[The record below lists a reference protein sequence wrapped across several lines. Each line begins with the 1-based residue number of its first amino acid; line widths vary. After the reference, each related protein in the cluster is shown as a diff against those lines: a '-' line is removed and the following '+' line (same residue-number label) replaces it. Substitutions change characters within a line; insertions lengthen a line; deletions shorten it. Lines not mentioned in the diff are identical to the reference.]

1 MKLLLIN
8 FKRDLIETAFFL
20 FFFFLS
26 FSFSLSAKSYYIA
39 VNGNDSNDGTISS
52 PFATVAKAQS
62 LVEAGDSVFI
72 RGGIYKLSEEQ
83 IMSTDNLYAYV
94 FDMRKSGLNENKR
107 IYYWG
112 YANERPVFDLSAIKP
127 TNKRISVFYVTG
139 SYLHFKNF
147 EIIGVQVT
155 ILDHTQSECISNRGG
170 NNNIY
175 ENLAMHDGMGIGFY
189 LTKGSN
195 NLVLNCDAYNNYDPV
210 SEGGVGGNVDG
221 FGGHPSSSSSTGN
234 IFKGCRAWYN
244 SDDGF
249 DLINAFAAVTIDHC
263 WSFRNG
269 YKPESSQSAGDGN
282 GFKAGG
288 YGMSENPSVP
298 AVIPQHTVTYCI
310 AYNNKSNGFY
320 ANHHLGGI
328 AWYNNTAYKNAINFC
343 MKNRKSVAEVVD
355 VPGYGHIIKNNLS
368 YLPRS
373 SQHISDVDVNK
384 CIISN
389 NSFLPKMINVSEN
402 DFVNLDETQLKLPRN
417 TDGSLPDIGFLKLR
431 EISELYKAGIGYS
444 VEKAIIS
451 YDWMLKP
458 AITVEGSTAKIV
470 GPDAEQFTQFFIND
484 QEVNFSLREADL
496 SSYTG
501 MLELKATTTDG
512 GVTKLKINR

>member
-8 FKRDLIETAFFL
+8 SRRDLIETAIFLLFFFL
-20 FFFFLS
+20 F
-26 FSFSLSAKSYYIA
+26 FSFSLSAKSYFVA
-39 VNGNDSNDGTISS
+39 VNGNDSNNGTLSA
-52 PFATVAKAQS
+52 PFATLAKAQS
-62 LVEAGDSVFI
+62 LVEAGDTVFI
-72 RGGIYKLSEEQ
+72 RGGIYQLSEEQ

-94 FDMRKSGLNENKR
+94 FDMRKSGINENKR

-112 YANERPVFDLSAIKP
+112 YADERPIFDLSAVKP
-127 TNKRISVFYVTG
+127 ANKRVSVFYVTG

-147 EIIGVQVT
+147 EIMGTQVT
-155 ILDHTQSECISNRGG
+155 ILEHTQSECISNRAG

-221 FGGHPSSSSSTGN
+221 FGAHPSSSSGTGN
-234 IFKGCRAWYN
+234 IFRGCRAWYN

-249 DLINAFAAVTIDHC
+249 DLINAFAVVTLDHC
-263 WSFRNG
+263 WSFFNG
-269 YKPESSQSAGDGN
+269 YKPGTFVSAGDGT

-288 YGMSENPSVP
+288 YGMSDSPSVP
-298 AVIPQHTVTYCI
+298 AVIPQHVVKNCL
-310 AYNNKSNGFY
+310 AYYNKNNGFY
-320 ANHHLGGI
+320 SNHHLGGI
-328 AWYNNTAYKNAINFC
+328 AWYNNTGFRNPSNFN
-343 MKNRKSVAEVVD
+343 MKNRKSATEAVD
-355 VPGYGHIIKNNLS
+355 VPGYGHIIRNNLS

-373 SQHISDVDVNK
+373 SQHISDVDVDK

-389 NSFLPKMINVSEN
+389 NSFLPKIMTVSET
-402 DFVNLDETQLKLPRN
+402 DFLSLNENQLTSPRN
-417 TDGSLPDIGFLKLR
+417 AEGSLPNIDFLKLR
-431 EISELYKAGIGYS
+431 ETSQLYKAGIGYS
-444 VEKAIIS
+444 VEKEIIS
-451 YDWMLKP
+451 YDWMLEP
-458 AITVEGSTAKIV
+458 AITIEGPIATVV
-470 GPDAEQFTQFFIND
+470 GPGANQFTRFFIND
-484 QEVNFSLREADL
+484 CEVDFSFREADL

-501 MLELKATTTDG
+501 MLELKATATDG

>member
-1 MKLLLIN
+1 MKTSFIN
-8 FKRDLIETAFFL
+8 FKNVSIETIFIL
-20 FFFFLS
+20 FFLS
-26 FSFSLSAKSYYIA
+26 LPFILSAKSYFVA
-39 VNGNDSNDGTISS
+39 VNGSDSNDGTISS

-62 LVEAGDSVFI
+62 LVEAGDTVFI

-94 FDMRKSGLNENKR
+94 FDMRKSGVNENKR

-112 YANERPVFDLSAIKP
+112 YANEKPIFDLSAIKP
-127 TNKRISVFYVTG
+127 ANKRVSVFYVTG
-139 SYLHFKNF
+139 SYLYFKNF
-147 EIIGVQVT
+147 EIVGVQVT

-195 NLVLNCDAYNNYDPV
+195 NLILNCDAYNNYDPV

-249 DLINAFAAVTIDHC
+249 DLINAFAAVTIDRC

-269 YKPESSQSAGDGN
+269 YKPETSQSAGDGN

-288 YGMSENPSVP
+288 YGMTENPSVP

-343 MKNRKSVAEVVD
+343 MKNRKSATEAVD

-373 SQHISDVDVNK
+373 SQHISAVDVDK
-384 CIISN
+384 CTISN
-389 NSFLPKMINVSEN
+389 NSFLPQMINVSEN
-402 DFVNLDETQLKLPRN
+402 DFVSLDEIQLKSTRKA
-417 TDGSLPDIGFLKLR
+417 DGSLPDIDFLKLR
-431 EISELYKAGIGYS
+431 ETSELYKAGMGYS
-444 VEKAIIS
+444 VEKTIIS

-458 AITVEGSTAKIV
+458 AITVEGRTARVV

-484 QEVNFSLREADL
+484 QEVDFALRAADL

-501 MLELKATTTDG
+501 TLELKATTPNGDIAM
-512 GVTKLKINR
+512 LKINR

>member
-1 MKLLLIN
+1 MKAFSIN
-8 FKRDLIETAFFL
+8 FKKNSIETIFIL
-20 FFFFLS
+20 FFLS
-26 FSFSLSAKSYYIA
+26 LPFALSAKSYYVA
-39 VNGNDSNDGTISS
+39 VNGNDSNNGTLSS
-52 PFATVAKAQS
+52 PFATLAKAQS
-62 LVEAGDSVFI
+62 LVEAGDTVFI
-72 RGGIYKLSEEQ
+72 RGGTYQLSEEQ
-83 IMSTDNLYAYV
+83 IMSTGDLYVYV
-94 FDMRKSGLNENKR
+94 FDMGKSGLNEDKR

-112 YANERPVFDLSAIKP
+112 YANERPIFDLSAIKP
-127 TNKRISVFYVTG
+127 PNKRVSVFYVTG

-147 EIIGVQVT
+147 EILGTQVS

-195 NLVLNCDAYNNYDPV
+195 NLILNCDAYNNYDPV

-269 YKPESSQSAGDGN
+269 YKPETSLAAGDGT

-288 YGMSENPSVP
+288 YGMSENPKVP
-298 AVIPQHTVTYCI
+298 AVIPQHSITHCI
-310 AYNNKSNGFY
+310 AYNNKNNGFY

-343 MKNRKSVAEVVD
+343 MKNRKSVAEAVD
-355 VPGYGHIIKNNLS
+355 VPGYDHIIKNNIS

-373 SQHISDVDVNK
+373 SQHIIDVDVDK
-384 CIISN
+384 CFISN
-389 NSFLPKMINVSEN
+389 NSFFPKIITVGEN
-402 DFVNLDETQLKLPRN
+402 DFISLDETQLKLPRN
-417 TDGSLPDIGFLKLR
+417 TDGNLPYIGFLNLR
-431 EISELYKAGIGYS
+431 ETSELYKAGMGYS

-458 AITVEGSTAKIV
+458 AIVVEDATARVV
-470 GPDAEQFTQFFIND
+470 GPDAEQFTQFLIND
-484 QEVNFSLREADL
+484 QEVDFSFKETDL
-496 SSYTG
+496 SLFTG
-501 MLELKATTTDG
+501 TLELKAITPNGDI
-512 GVTKLKINR
+512 TKVKINR